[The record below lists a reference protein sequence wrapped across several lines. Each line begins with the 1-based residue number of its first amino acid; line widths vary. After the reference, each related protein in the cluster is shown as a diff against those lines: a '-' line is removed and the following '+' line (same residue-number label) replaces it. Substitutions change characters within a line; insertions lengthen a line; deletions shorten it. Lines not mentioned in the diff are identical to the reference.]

1 MLDDQL
7 KCPNCQTKFY
17 YNEVRHIVKHREK
30 EMPIRC
36 PECNEVV
43 ERKLSH
49 GYFVTYKET
58 DFSKLDQEVEETPKQ
73 YKSLK
78 TGAVISADE
87 YREMIERHDLS
98 LNGPMSSE
106 LMGCMNYFIENEALN
121 NEESYEDYVP
131 YD

>member
-1 MLDDQL
+1 
-7 KCPNCQTKFY
+7 
-17 YNEVRHIVKHREK
+17 
-30 EMPIRC
+30 MPIRC

-87 YREMIERHDLS
+87 YREMIERHDFIFKRT
-98 LNGPMSSE
+98 NEFGIDGRYE
-106 LMGCMNYFIENEALN
+106 LFY
-121 NEESYEDYVP
+121 
-131 YD
+131 

>member
-1 MLDDQL
+1 
-7 KCPNCQTKFY
+7 
-17 YNEVRHIVKHREK
+17 
-30 EMPIRC
+30 
-36 PECNEVV
+36 
-43 ERKLSH
+43 
-49 GYFVTYKET
+49 
-58 DFSKLDQEVEETPKQ
+58 
-73 YKSLK
+73 LK

-106 LMGCMNYFIENEALN
+106 LMGGMNYFIENEALN